1 MKSVNIR
8 LTEAI
13 YEWVKEQAEF
23 EGVPVSAMIRTLLD
37 RMKHED
43 EMLKK
48 LNIKKRGK

>member
-8 LTEAI
+8 LTETL
-13 YEWVKEQAEF
+13 YEWVKEQAEL
-23 EGVPVSAMIRTLLD
+23 ENVPVSSMIRTLLD

-48 LNIKKRGK
+48 LNIKRRGN